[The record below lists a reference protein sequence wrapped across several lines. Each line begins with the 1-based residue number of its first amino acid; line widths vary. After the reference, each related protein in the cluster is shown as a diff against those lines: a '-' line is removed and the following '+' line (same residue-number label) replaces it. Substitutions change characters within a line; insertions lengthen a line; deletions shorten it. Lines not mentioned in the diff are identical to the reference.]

1 MLAIVGYPDL
11 EDADREWIEAVRA
24 RSDPQATR
32 LGVHFTLVFP
42 AEASAPAVV
51 AEVSEVAKSTAP
63 IRFSIRHARV
73 VPDVLGD
80 GAHVFLVPD
89 EGLAEIAKLHDQLY
103 DGVMRPHLRADIPFT
118 PHMTVAAGPDLA
130 WCESV
135 ARKLG
140 LDHRT
145 VRGVLR
151 SIDVVNVDLTRVSS
165 IASYALGE
173 AREL

>member
-1 MLAIVGYPDL
+1 MAYPDL
-11 EDADREWIEAVRA
+11 EDGDRDWIEAVRA
-24 RSDPQATR
+24 KSDPQATR

-51 AEVSEVAKSTAP
+51 AEVSEIAKSTRP
-63 IRFSIRHARV
+63 MRFSIREARV

-89 EGLAEIAKLHDQLY
+89 EGRDEIAKLHDQLY
-103 DGVMRPHLRADIPFT
+103 EGVMRPHLRADIPFI

-135 ARKLG
+135 ARGLG
-140 LDHRT
+140 LDRRT

-151 SIDVVNVDLTRVSS
+151 SLDIVNVDEPRVRSV
-165 IASYALGE
+165 ASFALGE
-173 AREL
+173 SPAL